1 MRRVGAAAVRDAALD
16 HSGALLFVAAY
27 AIMTFAWIFANPPF
41 AAPDEWAHVVR
52 AESIAYGQLI
62 GTPPKGRV
70 LGPAPPGVA
79 AASHKQEERWAKE
92 NTRRVSIPAGKT
104 PQWFSC
110 SADPLV
116 PAICLTGGPKPAPAA
131 SYQIPTGNYQPFPYL
146 LPALVAR
153 LPVSPNRIAV
163 GMRAV
168 KALLALALI
177 AAAFFL
183 LWTPEE
189 RSLPAVGLLV
199 TMTPMVVFLAATVN
213 PSGLEIA
220 AAIAFFAALLRVRR
234 ARAPHPAVWAALG
247 ASGVVLSL
255 SRGQAPVWVVL
266 DIAVFLAL
274 VGVGPALALVRSGG
288 RWAMSALG
296 AIGAAMIVNRVWET
310 RYGPHLPADPTPVG
324 LALKS
329 GWFELPGVLRQE
341 IGSFDYLENGLSP
354 LAYIA
359 WYSLVAALVAIA
371 LLVGTRRERAVLC
384 TVLAA
389 SLVIPVALVAVI
401 MRHTG
406 YGLQGRYVLAFSVVV
421 PLLAG
426 EIVFRGR
433 AVLATLNA
441 RGLAIPFAAVAAAVH
456 LDGLYANARRFAVGV
471 AGPQWFPGKTVVWA
485 PPGGWWP
492 WLLAMVTGAALLA
505 FAVPLDALL
514 TRRTARR
521 LHGTAAASGIPR

>member
-1 MRRVGAAAVRDAALD
+1 MRRVGASAVRDAAVD

-27 AIMTFAWIFANPPF
+27 AILTFAWIFANPPF

-70 LGPAPPGVA
+70 LGPAPPGVPA
-79 AASHKQEERWAKE
+79 AAHEEEERWAKE

-153 LPVSPNRIAV
+153 LPADPNNIAI
-163 GMRAV
+163 GMRILKAV
-168 KALLALALI
+168 LALALI
-177 AAAFFL
+177 AAAFLL
-183 LWTPEE
+183 LWAPGE
-189 RSLPAVGLLV
+189 RSLPAVGLV
-199 TMTPMVVFLAATVN
+199 VAMTPMVVFLAATVN

-220 AAIAFFAALLRVRR
+220 AAIAFFATLLRMRR
-234 ARAPHPAVWAALG
+234 ASAAHPAVWAALG

-266 DIAVFLAL
+266 DLAVFLAL
-274 VGVGPALALVRSGG
+274 VGVRPAIALVKRI
-288 RWAMSALG
+288 WEAL
-296 AIGAAMIVNRVWET
+296 
-310 RYGPHLPADPTPVG
+310 YGPNLPADPTPVG

-371 LLVGTRRERAVLC
+371 LLVGTRRERTVLC
-384 TVLAA
+384 TLLAA
-389 SLVIPVALVAVI
+389 SLVIPVGLVAVI

-406 YGLQGRYVLAFSVVV
+406 YGLQGRYVLALSVVV
-421 PLLAG
+421 PVLAG
-426 EIVFRGR
+426 EIVFRWR
-433 AVLATLNA
+433 AVLEALNA
-441 RGLAIPFAAVAAAVH
+441 RGLVIPFAAVAAAVH

-471 AGPQWFPGKTVVWA
+471 AGPQWFPGRPVVWA
-485 PPGGWWP
+485 PPGGWWL
-492 WLLAMVTGAALLA
+492 WLFAVVAGAALLA
-505 FAVPLDALL
+505 LAVPLEALL
-514 TRRTARR
+514 ARRTTRR
-521 LHGTAAASGIPR
+521 LHGTAAASGISR